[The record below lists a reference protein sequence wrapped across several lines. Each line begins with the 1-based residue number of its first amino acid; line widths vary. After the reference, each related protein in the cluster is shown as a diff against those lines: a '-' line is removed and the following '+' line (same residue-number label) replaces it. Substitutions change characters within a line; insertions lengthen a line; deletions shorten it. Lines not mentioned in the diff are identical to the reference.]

1 MSQWVLTGTGDV
13 MPIQTLRALTPAEYN
28 NHSIK
33 ERMEDFTK
41 VIKRKL
47 GDSATPPPS
56 DVPTGDQMYPEHDP
70 DIYVPYE
77 GLYGEDTPPILD
89 VDDESNNT
97 PDLLMNAEVMLPFQG
112 REMQSAQV
120 VGRSKNHE
128 GNTRG
133 TYDKNRYLDTRTYD
147 VMFPDGSVSEYAAN
161 IIAESIHSQIDD
173 EGHRYQILDHISDHK
188 VDNKAVKH
196 CDAWVTSK
204 NGN

>member
-13 MPIQTLRALTPAEYN
+13 MPLQTLRALTPAEYH

-47 GDSATPPPS
+47 GDSSTPSPS
-56 DVPTGDQMYPEHDP
+56 DIPTEPHEYPKHDP

-77 GLYGEDTPPILD
+77 RLYDESDPPILD

-97 PDLLMNAEVMLPFQG
+97 PDLLMDAEVILPFQG

-120 VGRSKNHE
+120 VGRSKNHD
-128 GNTRG
+128 GTTKG
-133 TYDKNRYLDTRTYD
+133 TYDNNRYLDTRTYD
-147 VMFPDGSVSEYAAN
+147 VIFPDEMLMTFFSN
-161 IIAESIHSQIDD
+161 FF
-173 EGHRYQILDHISDHK
+173 
-188 VDNKAVKH
+188 
-196 CDAWVTSK
+196 
-204 NGN
+204 